1 MGTSK
6 TAKQRTSSLNFGTV
20 KFKEISFFNGDAY
33 VNIKIAIYK
42 REMSVCYISGSYLLH
57 ISPPPPPTHTQVPSI
72 RFTLTNV
79 FTCVSGS
86 LLQN

>member
-1 MGTSK
+1 MGTGK
-6 TAKQRTSSLNFGTV
+6 RAKQRTSSLNFGAE
-20 KFKEISFFNGDAY
+20 KFKEISFFNGDVY
-33 VNIKIAIYK
+33 VNIKIANYK

-57 ISPPPPPTHTQVPSI
+57 PHPPTHTQVPSI

-86 LLQN
+86 LQQN